1 MTVIEWLETGIG
13 IIIEGAILVS
23 LIGIL
28 SVFTLLNQSMA
39 FSEQSSKKMEKYT
52 EFNQYDNTHVYAQ
65 DVTAAIMS
73 YRGFPSVNVRCN
85 RSTSATTG
93 DTWSESVQAT
103 DYTAVKINEKLD
115 QDALYDADVERNANG
130 QVISVTFW
138 ACEDASCSRR

>member
-52 EFNQYDNTHVYAQ
+52 EFNQYDNTQ
-65 DVTAAIMS
+65 D
-73 YRGFPSVNVRCN
+73 RKSVV
-85 RSTSATTG
+85 
-93 DTWSESVQAT
+93 
-103 DYTAVKINEKLD
+103 
-115 QDALYDADVERNANG
+115 
-130 QVISVTFW
+130 
-138 ACEDASCSRR
+138 